1 MLGALHT
8 MEVCSHT
15 QWRVLKVFRT
25 QVEVDIHNRLMV
37 EALRVFHIHGEVDI
51 HSRWKV
57 EVLVAFH
64 TQEEADIHSRWKV
77 EVLEAFHIPERE
89 EVCDHNQLRVG
100 ADLAG
105 GKVCAEDHRNY
116 WRGEDGGQASGTSYP
131 VSGGVPHSERG
142 PHPSLEVCSCWGL
155 VSGCS
160 GPEPV

>member
-25 QVEVDIHNRLMV
+25 QVEVDIHNHWKVAVL
-37 EALRVFHIHGEVDI
+37 EAFHTRKEVDI
-51 HSRWKV
+51 HNRWKV
-57 EVLVAFH
+57 EVLV
-64 TQEEADIHSRWKV
+64 
-77 EVLEAFHIPERE
+77 AFHIPERE

-116 WRGEDGGQASGTSYP
+116 
-131 VSGGVPHSERG
+131 
-142 PHPSLEVCSCWGL
+142 
-155 VSGCS
+155 
-160 GPEPV
+160 